1 MSSFCAAVI
10 GILSI
15 TVLTLFSI
23 FSYQYGMNMNDEK
36 YRCFLWNKWNR
47 RVFLLFSILGFFFC
61 LYIVH
66 QNHFVYYW
74 DYGGYWTASY
84 NTMNE
89 LFQSPLETLKSIY
102 SSILESDYNNI
113 LPLVISIPLKCF
125 GYTFS
130 KYIMVNYLLFLVPVW
145 IVTVSIIWKLV
156 LNYYPDFEKGKKRQ
170 GIFTFTV
177 LLVVLFNPFYYAMF
191 YGYIDIACLVPA
203 LLAILLFVNYDCL
216 SLNKRQ
222 VLRDLLISLLLLL
235 TFLFRRYFAFYVVG
249 YGTALCIY
257 STYKVI
263 QVRGSKEWMRKIKN
277 AFLNLFIVGGT
288 ASLILL
294 LFFRRLVFRILEN
307 NYANQYEAYDAP
319 FITKSKVVIE
329 TLGPIT
335 LVFAAVAI
343 LLAATLGKAR
353 KITFFCTIAMIVTIG
368 TFFRVQT
375 MGDQHIYTIA
385 GEACILMILG
395 IYQILDLIHRDS
407 YKVIVSVF
415 LSIIFGIGTMNCF
428 FPSVRSFVAPIAKVY
443 SKNYYPMQR
452 GDMESLH
459 DLADD
464 LNSLTDGTNKYVYIC
479 ASGPVLNASVM
490 ESLDKPYIDSAV
502 HNMYWTADVDL
513 RDGFCSNSLYADYV
527 VVTNPV
533 ELHLPEGTQEVVR
546 FLSEE
551 IKKSDSPIGRHFEK
565 LDCSY
570 SLDDNVTAYIYK
582 KISDFEKADYQY
594 LANYY
599 DNYYPGMEEMFSDR
613 IWEAYHENE

>member
-1 MSSFCAAVI
+1 MSSFYAAAI

-15 TVLTLFSI
+15 TVLTLFLI
-23 FSYQYGMNMNDEK
+23 FSYQYGMNICGEK
-36 YRCFLWNKWNR
+36 HKNFLWDKWNLR
-47 RVFLLFSILGFFFC
+47 IFLLVSVLGFFFC
-61 LYIVH
+61 LYIVL
-66 QNHFVYYW
+66 QNQFVYYW

-89 LFQSPLETLKSIY
+89 LFQSPMETLKSVY

-130 KYIMVNYLLFLVPVW
+130 KYVMINYLLFLIPVW
-145 IVTVSIIWKLV
+145 GITVSIIWKLV
-156 LNYYPDFEKGKKRQ
+156 LKYYPDLKKGKKKQ
-170 GIFTFTV
+170 GIFIFTV

-191 YGYIDIACLVPA
+191 YGYIDVACLVPA
-203 LLAILLFVNYDCL
+203 LLAILLFMNYDCL
-216 SLNKRQ
+216 SLDKKQ
-222 VLRDLLISLLLLL
+222 VLRDLLISALLLL

-249 YGTALCIY
+249 YGTALLVY
-257 STYKVI
+257 SAYKVI
-263 QVRGSKEWMRKIKN
+263 QVRESKEWGNKIKN
-277 AFLNLFIVGGT
+277 AFLNLFIVGGVAT
-288 ASLILL
+288 CILL

-307 NYANQYEAYDAP
+307 NYADQYKAYDAP
-319 FITKSKVVIE
+319 FITKSRLLIE

-335 LVFAAVAI
+335 LAFVVLAI
-343 LLAATLGKAR
+343 LLSAISRKAR
-353 KITFFCTIAMIVTIG
+353 KITFFCTTAMIVTIIA
-368 TFFRVQT
+368 FFRVQT

-385 GEACILMILG
+385 GEVCILMILG

-415 LSIIFGIGTMNCF
+415 LSIIFGIGFLNCF
-428 FPSVRSFVAPIAKVY
+428 FPSVRSLVAPIARIY
-443 SKNYYPMQR
+443 SKNYYPMKR

-459 DLADD
+459 NLADD

-479 ASGPVLNASVM
+479 ASGSVLNASVM
-490 ESLDKPYIDSAV
+490 ESLDKPYSDSAV

-513 RDGFCSNSLYADYV
+513 RDGFCSNSLCADYV

-533 ELHLPEGTQEVVR
+533 ELHLPKGTQEVVR

-565 LDCSY
+565 LDRSY
-570 SLDDNVTAYIYK
+570 LLDNNVTAYIYK
-582 KISDFEKADYQY
+582 KISDFETSDYQY

-599 DNYYPGMEEMFSDR
+599 DSYYPGMEEMFSDR
-613 IWEAYHENE
+613 IWEAAKQ